1 MPVVLKNRIP
11 EIMAELP
18 VRGKAMALTLAEETA
33 GAAKSRVP
41 VETGRLRD
49 SINADSVAGGA
60 AVYAE
65 WYWFLVEFGTS
76 NAAAHPYMI
85 PALEAA
91 YTSVLR
97 VAREELA
104 AL

>member
-33 GAAKSRVP
+33 TAGRDRAP
-41 VETGRLRD
+41 VATGTLRD
-49 SINADSVAGGA
+49 SIEAKSSPGGA
-60 AVYAE
+60 AVYAT
-65 WYWFLVEFGTS
+65 WYWFLVEFGST
-76 NAAAHPYMI
+76 NAPANPFMI

-91 YTSVLR
+91 YTTVLR